1 MRITIATFEGMPPEF
16 GEDDRLL
23 LEKLRQ
29 RGATVT
35 YVPWSDPAADWSSPD
50 LVHARSPWDYTQ
62 RHAEFIEWIH
72 GVAAPLEN
80 DPALIE
86 WNSDKRYLAD
96 LAAAGIPVVETVYVG
111 PDDAPAPFDDQVVVK
126 PTISAGAR
134 DTGRFGPGS
143 TEQGRA
149 LVARI
154 TGGGGTAM
162 IQRFLASVDTAG
174 ETAVVMIAGE
184 VSHVLRK
191 RPVLRADEV
200 APTREDE
207 LGVAESMYDPD
218 LVVRGSAGE
227 DELELARSV
236 LATLRRRF
244 ATVPLI
250 ARVDMLRN
258 DAGDP
263 ILLELEA
270 IEPNLYFSQVPEA
283 ADRLADAIIARAE
296 RDS

>member
-1 MRITIATFEGMPPEF
+1 MRIAIATFEGMPPEF
-16 GEDDRLL
+16 GGDDRLL
-23 LEKLRQ
+23 VDKLRQ
-29 RGATVT
+29 RDAEVT
-35 YVPWSDPAADWSSPD
+35 YVPWSDPTADWSSPD
-50 LVHARSPWDYTQ
+50 LVHARSPWDYTL

-72 GVAAPLEN
+72 AVAAPLEN

-86 WNSDKRYLAD
+86 WNSDKRYLVD
-96 LAAAGIPVVETVYVG
+96 LAAAGIPVVETSYVG
-111 PDDAPAPFDDQVVVK
+111 PDDAPGAFDGEVVVK

-134 DTGRFGPGS
+134 ETGRFGPAS
-143 TEQGRA
+143 AEQGLA

-162 IQRFLASVDTAG
+162 IQRFLPSVETAG

-218 LVVRGSAGE
+218 LVVPGSAEE
-227 DELELARSV
+227 DEFELAQSV
-236 LATLRRRF
+236 LATLSARF
-244 ATVPLI
+244 ATTPLV
-250 ARVDMLRN
+250 ARVDMLRD
-258 DAGDP
+258 DAGEP
-263 ILLELEA
+263 VLLELEA

-283 ADRLADAIIARAE
+283 ADRLADAIIARAR